1 MSTFQSTAAAIS
13 TTRPG
18 RIRYD
23 YFETLCSAAGTCPM
37 CGAPIEAHVPH
48 ACAKPDLDH
57 PAHAVRPRCAP
68 FESATF
74 PFLVHRGM
82 TCRFEGRVYRYTNY
96 APLYESRVRDSDLV
110 ESREH
115 FYVLVGASVLEEC
128 VVKAGGF

>member
-1 MSTFQSTAAAIS
+1 MSTFRATAAAIS

-23 YFETLCSAAGTCPM
+23 YFETLCPSAGTCPM
-37 CGAPIEAHVPH
+37 CGAAIEAHVAH
-48 ACAKPDLDH
+48 ACAKPDFEH
-57 PAHAVRPRCAP
+57 PAHAVRPCCAP

-82 TCRFEGRVYRYTNY
+82 TCRFEGRVYRYTNL
-96 APLYESRVRDSDLV
+96 APLCEGRTRDSDLV

-115 FYVLVGASVLEEC
+115 FYALVEERVLEEVPC
-128 VVKAGGF
+128 AKE

>member
-1 MSTFQSTAAAIS
+1 MAATAAALV

-18 RIRYD
+18 RVRYGH
-23 YFETLCSAAGTCPM
+23 YETLSGAAGSCPM

-57 PAHAVRPRCAP
+57 RPHAVRTRSEP
-68 FESATF
+68 FESATL

-96 APLYESRVRDSDLV
+96 APLCEGRVRDSDLV

-115 FYVLVGASVLEEC
+115 FYELVGMGVLEEINAQE
-128 VVKAGGF
+128 VQA

>member
-1 MSTFQSTAAAIS
+1 MGATAAAII

-18 RIRYD
+18 RVRYD
-23 YFETLCSAAGTCPM
+23 HYEVLSGAATTCPM
-37 CGAPIEAHVPH
+37 CGTPIEPHVPH

-57 PAHAVRPRCAP
+57 PPHAVRARCEP

-74 PFLVHRGM
+74 PFLVHRGI

-96 APLYESRVRDSDLV
+96 APLYEGRTRNFDLV

-115 FYVLVGASVLEEC
+115 FDALVEAEVLE
-128 VVKAGGF
+128 VVG